1 MLGFLV
7 KKAFFDT
14 WDNLFRV
21 LLLNIGFYA
30 PVALLVYAP
39 LITPVLPLT
48 ILLQIVALGLFC
60 VYTGGASAV
69 ASAIAD
75 YQSPDFAM
83 FWQAIQDTYPT
94 TLLFALVNSV
104 YFVILSVAFRVYA
117 VVDQQLLG
125 FLGQVILLWVT
136 VGWVLAAQFFFPIQ
150 SRLERNPRKMVR
162 KMLLLFF
169 DNTGFMIFLACGALV
184 VVAASVFTGGI
195 LPGLGAVLVWHNVAL
210 KLRLYKYD
218 HLDRHPES
226 KRKEDTLGRAAGGR
240 PGSGRKAHP
249 ARNDL
254 PVEGIVPLPGNGA
267 LPAITRCA
275 GAGLPLPPPRREFS
289 TPEFLRNI
297 PSPSIAFMSRCN
309 ARFELRVLL
318 DTNA

>member
-48 ILLQIVALGLFC
+48 LLLQIVALGLFC

-169 DNTGFMIFLACGALV
+169 DNTGFMIFLAAGALV
-184 VVAASVFTGGI
+184 IVAASVFTGGI

-218 HLDRHPES
+218 HLERHPETN
-226 KRKEDTLGRAAGGR
+226 RKEIPWDALLVDDRDRVGKRTLRGMIF
-240 PGSGRKAHP
+240 PWK
-249 ARNDL
+249 
-254 PVEGIVPLPGNGA
+254 E
-267 LPAITRCA
+267 
-275 GAGLPLPPPRREFS
+275 
-289 TPEFLRNI
+289 
-297 PSPSIAFMSRCN
+297 
-309 ARFELRVLL
+309 
-318 DTNA
+318 

>member
-1 MLGFLV
+1 MLGFLI

-39 LITPVLPLT
+39 VIAPGLALT
-48 ILLQIVALGLFC
+48 LALQVVALACFC

-75 YQSPDFAM
+75 YRSPGFAS
-83 FWQAIQDTYPT
+83 FWDAIQDTYQT
-94 TLLFALVNSV
+94 TLLFALVNGV
-104 YFVILSVAFRVYA
+104 YFVILQVAFRVYA
-117 VVDQQLLG
+117 QVDQAVLG
-125 FLGQVILLWVT
+125 MMGQIILLWVT

-150 SRLERNPRKMVR
+150 SRLERTPRKMIR

-169 DNTGFMIFLACGALV
+169 DNTGLMLVLAVGALGI
-184 VVAASVFTGGI
+184 VAVSLFTGGI

-218 HLDRHPES
+218 YLEEHPDADRKKIPWDALLVDDRDRVG
-226 KRKEDTLGRAAGGR
+226 KRTLRGMIFPWKE
-240 PGSGRKAHP
+240 
-249 ARNDL
+249 
-254 PVEGIVPLPGNGA
+254 
-267 LPAITRCA
+267 
-275 GAGLPLPPPRREFS
+275 
-289 TPEFLRNI
+289 
-297 PSPSIAFMSRCN
+297 
-309 ARFELRVLL
+309 
-318 DTNA
+318 

>member
-1 MLGFLV
+1 MTTGRHVKYPVHKIGWDGRYRGGGYARTGSCRAHRLVILGEDRLATMLGFLV

-30 PVALLVYAP
+30 PIALLVYAP
-39 LITPVLPLT
+39 VLTPVLPLT
-48 ILLQIVALGLFC
+48 LLLQVVALALFC
-60 VYTGGASAV
+60 IYTGGASAV
-69 ASAIAD
+69 TSAIAD
-75 YQSPDFAM
+75 YQSPDFAT

-94 TLLFALVNSV
+94 TLLFALLNSV

-136 VGWVLAAQFFFPIQ
+136 VGWVLAAQLFFPIQ
-150 SRLERNPRKMVR
+150 SRLERNPRKMMR

-169 DNTGFMIFLACGALV
+169 DNTGLMIFLAAGALV
-184 VVAASVFTGGI
+184 TLVASVFTGGI

-218 HLDRHPES
+218 YLEQHPES
-226 KRKEDTLGRAAGGR
+226 NRKQIPWDALLVDDRDRVGKRTLRGMIFPWKE
-240 PGSGRKAHP
+240 
-249 ARNDL
+249 
-254 PVEGIVPLPGNGA
+254 
-267 LPAITRCA
+267 
-275 GAGLPLPPPRREFS
+275 
-289 TPEFLRNI
+289 
-297 PSPSIAFMSRCN
+297 
-309 ARFELRVLL
+309 
-318 DTNA
+318 